1 MTETKKYARIKKASV
16 EGAWYADKIGQIF
29 EVVHENSITLLTKC
43 GGHHSVLREDAEL
56 IVTEYRRPKVG
67 ERVLITYGI
76 TSSGDYKTGDICEVR
91 SVVDIYGTITVKE
104 HSNFVMARE
113 YEVIVNSEV
122 KNKDGADREISAE
135 DLFTEPMTE
144 EVKQL
149 RCTVANL
156 IGENERLKAS
166 FQEITELA
174 DNFYVEDN
182 SVANGTYIIKPDIMQ
197 YSNTV
202 YLIQTIAK
210 EALK

>member
-76 TSSGDYKTGDICEVR
+76 TSSGDYKTGDIYEVR

-122 KNKDGADREISAE
+122 KNKDGTKHEASAE
-135 DLFTEPMTE
+135 DLCTEPMTE

-149 RCTVANL
+149 RCTVADL
-156 IGENERLKAS
+156 IGENERLKAKNARLELWNNELRRCIPALS
-166 FQEITELA
+166 TIATVSGISTGGIVLREI
-174 DNFYVEDN
+174 NR
-182 SVANGTYIIKPDIMQ
+182 
-197 YSNTV
+197 
-202 YLIQTIAK
+202 IAK
-210 EALK
+210 EVLK